1 MCPRLGDAAGLGPR
15 LPEFGR
21 TTLCRRGRSPGPH
34 LGLGAAALLPLAA
47 AGQVAS
53 PLPAGRPLPVDVV
66 MVQEVP
72 GAAAQLPL
80 RSVGLTRAW
89 WLRGPESERGRSAR
103 PARPEPGHR
112 PPARPSRTQSPPDAA
127 PPPITCQPPP
137 SAMSRSLLSPPP
149 EPAGRVTDGGGT
161 NEPRDLTACR
171 VNRTSGLAA
180 NNSRGRAGSGT

>member
-1 MCPRLGDAAGLGPR
+1 MRMGEARDRALVSGGTHQTAEAGPAEKVVRVSPILVLRQREVPVCGGTPPGGPHYGV
-15 LPEFGR
+15 L
-21 TTLCRRGRSPGPH
+21 LRSPDSRPLTFTEGP

-80 RSVGLTRAW
+80 RSVGLTRTW

-112 PPARPSRTQSPPDAA
+112 PPVRPSRTQSPPDAA
-127 PPPITCQPPP
+127 PPPITCQPP
-137 SAMSRSLLSPPP
+137 ALIAL
-149 EPAGRVTDGGGT
+149 
-161 NEPRDLTACR
+161 
-171 VNRTSGLAA
+171 
-180 NNSRGRAGSGT
+180 